1 MSSRNRA
8 IALIVIQC
16 VLVSSIAAKYL
27 YERATCPRVWTRT
40 VQYDPNLPMRGRYLA
55 LTPVVDACDLVR
67 SARPSDPQAFGI
79 RSFRAR
85 LVARDG
91 KLVAEDARDRL
102 PRSGFE
108 SVSVGANRPCERGQ
122 VWPAIDFFV
131 PENAKSPF
139 PLKPGQELWV
149 EVTVPPSGP
158 PRAMQLA
165 LAENGKWLPLKFE

>member
-67 SARPSDPQAFGI
+67 SARPS
-79 RSFRAR
+79 
-85 LVARDG
+85 
-91 KLVAEDARDRL
+91 E
-102 PRSGFE
+102 E
-108 SVSVGANRPCERGQ
+108 WE
-122 VWPAIDFFV
+122 
-131 PENAKSPF
+131 E
-139 PLKPGQELWV
+139 
-149 EVTVPPSGP
+149 
-158 PRAMQLA
+158 
-165 LAENGKWLPLKFE
+165 